1 MTSILSSNPLPSFS
15 MGCRMPEFHVW
26 DFSEKIEVRL
36 NDSYIDKIRNLTVRK
51 KIHVKDKRPRRGYG
65 WKKPHQREFTV
76 KREVKLI
83 AFHEGHPHH
92 KIAERLYAKKD
103 WHGPDRPQ
111 VEHRPFISV
120 KEFHKVH
127 KITGFPLDEMEQN
140 VIEVRNHWSGH
151 VEFPMNFP
159 VTANE
164 DWAWL
169 FGLWF
174 SCGGLITRT
183 RYGSGPRHSGFKFE
197 ERRVRFRVDT
207 RVYEEK
213 VKPLLSRIA
222 YAPSLRELYYVKQ
235 GHRHKLD
242 RNRRVGVG
250 NQPRKVFFLVRP
262 FREIMEKFG
271 LPTVQ
276 PKQPRKGGKVPG
288 RRFGLVIPDWIK
300 NNAKNLH
307 AFIEGYSNG
316 SQLGSSFYTH
326 DKKGHLVRNVEL
338 RFAGAEEKE
347 THAFL
352 ESFRE
357 HLAKLGISTY
367 LHRIPKPTSPF
378 TWLGLW
384 IINQTSLNRFYEE
397 FDIRRPDLRARL
409 TLGYFMNA
417 LLYEA
422 CRELHSS
429 EILVLG
435 ALIEK
440 PMSTK
445 EILKALRFRM
455 EIVQGATEKLQKLD
469 LAQEIDGKWVINPT
483 GYRDQLIEKLWTLE
497 LKRRKA
503 VMQKN
508 VHFFSRCNQCSN
520 VIPSNYVGP
529 CGCGGRYGPISR
541 VEALKPLRGRGYTAL
556 IQRIKHQKIPSSF
569 STG

>member
-1 MTSILSSNPLPSFS
+1 
-15 MGCRMPEFHVW
+15 MPEFHVW
-26 DFSEKIEVRL
+26 DFSERIEVRL
-36 NDSYIDKIRNLTVRK
+36 NDSYIDKIRNLTVKK
-51 KIHVKDKRPRRGYG
+51 KIHVKDKCPRMGHG
-65 WKKPHQREFTV
+65 WKKPHRREFV
-76 KREVKLI
+76 VEKDVKLI
-83 AFHEGHPHH
+83 AFSAGHPYH

-103 WHGPDRPQ
+103 WHGPDRPM
-111 VEHRPFISV
+111 VEHRPFITI
-120 KEFHKVH
+120 KEFQKVH
-127 KITGFPLDEMEQN
+127 KVTGLPLEEMEQN
-140 VIEVRNHWSGH
+140 VIEIRNHWSGH
-151 VEFPMNFP
+151 VEFPMSFP

-183 RYGSGPRHSGFKFE
+183 RYGSGPRHEGFRFE
-197 ERRVRFRVDT
+197 ERSVRFRVDT

-222 YAPSLRELYYVKQ
+222 YTPPLTEVYYVKKGQ
-235 GHRHKLD
+235 LHKMD
-242 RNRRVGVG
+242 RNRRAGVG
-250 NQPRKVFFLVRP
+250 NQPRKIFTLVRP

-271 LPTVQ
+271 LPTIQ
-276 PKQPRKGGKVPG
+276 PKQAGKGGKIPN
-288 RRFGLVIPDWIK
+288 RRFGLILPDWIK
-300 NNAKNLH
+300 NDSKNLH

-326 DKKGHLVRNVEL
+326 DKKGHIVRNVEL

-347 THAFL
+347 TYAFL
-352 ESFRE
+352 EPFRE

-367 LHRIPKPTSPF
+367 FHRIPKPTSSF

-384 IINQTSLNRFYEE
+384 IINQASLNRFYEE

-422 CRELHSS
+422 CRELTSS

-440 PMSTK
+440 PMSTQ
-445 EILKALRFRM
+445 EILKALRFRI
-455 EIVQGATEKLQKLD
+455 ELVQGATRKLQKLD
-469 LAQEIDGKWVINPT
+469 LTQEVDGKWVINPT
-483 GYRDQLIEKLWTLE
+483 GYRDQLIKKLWTLE
-497 LKRRKA
+497 LKRRETI
-503 VMQKN
+503 MQSN
-508 VHFFSRCNQCSN
+508 VHFFSRCSQCSN

-529 CGCGGRYGPISR
+529 CGCGGQYQPISR
-541 VEALKPLRGRGYTAL
+541 VEALKRMGGLRRGYTTL

-569 STG
+569 SVGCSNG